1 MPYDHNKPCIPN
13 DDCPLA
19 VDGEKCTH
27 HCLLYVNFLTTGQAE
42 VCYFC
47 HKVITYENIPGC
59 QIPVDK
65 LMSREQRITREAV
78 LSDISIVGRLNSTFD
93 TQIDSINNYESRVNC
108 RRVLILP
115 VCHWDNAFLLPR
127 QQRTAAAA
135 ERSAWK
141 RCHAPWQRQGQS
153 PTPDSSSGSRGGF
166 RMEHIRWLCTGNLD
180 DTEEEKWFILHL
192 HSSTWAIVTQT
203 PIRPHPLIATSLVF
217 INTLKITN

>member
-1 MPYDHNKPCIPN
+1 MHFPN
-13 DDCPLA
+13 
-19 VDGEKCTH
+19 TH

-47 HKVITYENIPGC
+47 HKVIPYENIPGC

-65 LMSREQRITREAV
+65 LKSREHRITGEAL
-78 LSDISIVGRLNSTFD
+78 LSDISIVGSN
-93 TQIDSINNYESRVNC
+93 NNYESRVN
-108 RRVLILP
+108 RQRVLTLP
-115 VCHWDNAFLLPR
+115 VCRWDNAFLSPR
-127 QQRTAAAA
+127 QLRTAAAA

-166 RMEHIRWLCTGNLD
+166 RMEHIRWLCTGNLG
-180 DTEEEKWFILHL
+180 DTEEEKRFILNL

-203 PIRPHPLIATSLVF
+203 PITLHPLIATSLVF
-217 INTLKITN
+217 INTLKMDFYGK